1 LRPLT
6 VLAAVACSISLSAQT
21 PEKRSFEVAS
31 IKRIPDSERTPFGGL
46 TLSPGGRLVGDN
58 VSVYSLIVQA
68 FGGGRPLP
76 PARIAATPDWV
87 RFETFKIVAKAGS
100 DAPTDEI
107 GLSKVRPGYLRGLL
121 EDRFQ
126 LKYHWES
133 RQLPAYNLVLARR
146 DGKLGPQLRH
156 RTADCS
162 ADPPCD
168 VRFKAQGDVTL
179 GGPMAYI
186 VETLSRFAGRLVVDR
201 TGLEGLFD
209 VKLQWTPDTSRESNP
224 TGASLADAIQDQLGL
239 KLESTTGPVEVLVVD
254 RVEHPT
260 EN

>member
-1 LRPLT
+1 MRSLSAAAT
-6 VLAAVACSISLSAQT
+6 AVALSMTVSAQT
-21 PEKRSFEVAS
+21 PERRSFEVAS
-31 IKRIPDSERTPFGGL
+31 IKINPSPTPFGGL
-46 TLSPGGRLVGDN
+46 TFGPGGRLAGDN
-58 VSVYSLIVQA
+58 VTVRMLIQMA

-76 PARIAATPDWV
+76 NERLLAPSWIAVDH
-87 RFETFKIVAKAGS
+87 FNIVAKAGS
-100 DAPTDEI
+100 DAPTDEL
-107 GLSKVRPGYLRGLL
+107 GLSQARPGYLRGLL

-126 LKYHWES
+126 LKYHWEP

-156 RTADCS
+156 RTSDCS

-168 VRFKAQGDVTL
+168 VHFKAPGDVTL

-201 TGLEGLFD
+201 TGLEGMFD
-209 VKLQWTPDTSRESNP
+209 VKLQWTPDASRESNP

-260 EN
+260 ED